1 MTTPALVPAGNIIA
15 DPALKSAIETGS
27 VEPHQG
33 FHALMRL
40 AWGEVLAL
48 LLPPSAA
55 TKGEPGHVKS
65 FSGCLEQRIIQ
76 LSSPR
81 LCCFGEFCYCT
92 YPGLLSASC
101 CPHEDNSSRGVPLCS
116 LCPHNTGLTVCS

>member
-65 FSGCLEQRIIQ
+65 FSACLEQRIIQ
-76 LSSPR
+76 LPPQGCAVVGS
-81 LCCFGEFCYCT
+81 FVT
-92 YPGLLSASC
+92 V
-101 CPHEDNSSRGVPLCS
+101 H
-116 LCPHNTGLTVCS
+116 TQVCSQPAVAPMRTTAPGSHPCAVSAHTTLV